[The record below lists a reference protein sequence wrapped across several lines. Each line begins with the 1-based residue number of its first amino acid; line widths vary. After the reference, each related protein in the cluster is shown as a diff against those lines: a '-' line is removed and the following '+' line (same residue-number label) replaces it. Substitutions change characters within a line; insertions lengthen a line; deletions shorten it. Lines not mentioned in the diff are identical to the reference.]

1 MLICQ
6 LTLPS
11 DVYNFDKLSM
21 GSGGG
26 ERFTEYSVSSS
37 VLPRGEGLTMLD
49 DKFEQV
55 KKRRGKK
62 ERKNKV

>member
-1 MLICQ
+1 M
-6 LTLPS
+6 
-11 DVYNFDKLSM
+11 YNFDKLSM